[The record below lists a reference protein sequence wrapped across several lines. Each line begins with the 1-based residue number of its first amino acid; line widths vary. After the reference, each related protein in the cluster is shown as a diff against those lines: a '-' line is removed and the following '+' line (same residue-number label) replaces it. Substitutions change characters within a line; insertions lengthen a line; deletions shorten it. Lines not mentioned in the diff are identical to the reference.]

1 MRPERDFALV
11 LDECLDAI
19 QRGISPE
26 TILKQYPDKAERL
39 SPLLKTAVSVARTP
53 NPTSPKGA
61 EIASKARLMHSL
73 ADQKADNQR
82 QRKLVMDELGTGF
95 RQKYGKGIVV
105 FICALALVFI
115 LMSSICAT
123 AAESLPGSPL
133 YPVKLAMQ
141 EFHLMLVLDPEKQQR
156 LQDFIWLV
164 RQQDLLAAVEKGRI
178 PQADAQATLTI
189 MPTPRQTLTP
199 SR

>member
-26 TILKQYPDKAERL
+26 TILKQYPEKAERL
-39 SPLLKTAVSVARTP
+39 SSLLKTAASVARTP
-53 NPTSPKGA
+53 NPTPPKGA
-61 EIASKARLMHSL
+61 EIASKARLMHVL
-73 ADQKADNQR
+73 AEQKTDSQR
-82 QRKLVMDELGTGF
+82 QKKLVMDELGTGF
-95 RQKYGKGIVV
+95 RQKHGKGIIV

-115 LMSSICAT
+115 LMSSICAA
-123 AAESLPGSPL
+123 AAESLPGSSL

-141 EFHLMLVLDPEKQQR
+141 EFHLMLIFDPEKRQR
-156 LQDFIWLV
+156 HQELIYWV
-164 RQQDLLAAVEKGRI
+164 RQQDLLAAVEQGRI
-178 PQADAQATLTI
+178 PQADAQATLSI